1 MSLPSADE
9 LEQLQDIERQW
20 AVKAMHHAE
29 TYFSLLQ
36 AIDGSKLKLTKIDDE
51 IYDDFIATF
60 GSDFKIDVLD
70 ETKDFKSPEMKEKW
84 RNFINKYEGGRVTDY
99 NFGSLLR
106 TDASKD
112 YTQDNTMFVT
122 RMQFLTIEI
131 ARNKAGLN
139 SIHYKPKQAS

>member
-9 LEQLQDIERQW
+9 LEQLQEIEKQW

-29 TYFSLLQ
+29 TYFSLIE

-51 IYDDFIATF
+51 IYVDFMSTF
-60 GSDFKIDVLD
+60 GQDFKIDVLN
-70 ETKDFKSPEMKEKW
+70 EEKDFKAPEMKEKW
-84 RNFINKYEGGRVTDY
+84 RNFITRYEGGRVTDY

-106 TDASKD
+106 TDVSKG
-112 YTQDNTMFVT
+112 YSEDNTIFVT

-139 SIHYKPKQAS
+139 SVHYKSKK

>member
-9 LEQLQDIERQW
+9 LEQLQEIEKQW

-29 TYFSLLQ
+29 TYFTLLQ
-36 AIDGSKLKLTKIDDE
+36 AMDGSKLKLTKIDDE
-51 IYDDFIATF
+51 IYVDFMSTF
-60 GSDFKIDVLD
+60 APNVPKIDVLD
-70 ETKDFKSPEMKEKW
+70 EAKDFKSPEMKEKW
-84 RNFINKYEGGRVTDY
+84 RNFINRYEGGKVTDY

-106 TDASKD
+106 IDASKE
-112 YTQDNTMFVT
+112 YSEENTMFVT

-139 SIHYKPKQAS
+139 SVHCQRK

>member
-9 LEQLQDIERQW
+9 LEQLQEIEKQW

-29 TYFSLLQ
+29 TYFSLLE
-36 AIDGSKLKLTKIDDE
+36 AMDGSKLKLTKIDDE
-51 IYDDFIATF
+51 IYVDFMSTF
-60 GSDFKIDVLD
+60 GTDMKINVLD
-70 ETKDFKSPEMKEKW
+70 EAKDFKSPEMKEKW
-84 RNFINKYEGGRVTDY
+84 RNFINRYEGGKVTDY

-106 TDASKD
+106 IDASQG
-112 YTQDNTMFVT
+112 YTENNTMFVT

-139 SIHYKPKQAS
+139 SVHCKSKK

>member
-9 LEQLQDIERQW
+9 LEQLQEIEKQW

-29 TYFSLLQ
+29 TYFSLIQ
-36 AIDGSKLKLTKIDDE
+36 AMDGSKLKLTKIDDE
-51 IYDDFIATF
+51 IYEDFIKTF
-60 GSDFKIDVLD
+60 GKDFKIDVLD
-70 ETKDFKSPEMKEKW
+70 EDRDFKSPEMKEKW
-84 RNFINKYEGGRVTDY
+84 RQFINKYDGGKVTDY

-106 TDASKD
+106 LDASKE
-112 YTQDNTMFVT
+112 YSEENTIFVT

-139 SIHYKPKQAS
+139 AVHLKSKK

>member
-9 LEQLQDIERQW
+9 LEQLQEIEKQW

-36 AIDGSKLKLTKIDDE
+36 AMDGSKLKLTKIDDE
-51 IYDDFIATF
+51 IYEDFLTTF
-60 GSDFKIDVLD
+60 APNVPKVDVLD
-70 ETKDFKSPEMKEKW
+70 EEKDFKSPEMKEKW
-84 RNFINKYEGGRVTDY
+84 RKFISRYEGGKVVDY

-106 TDASKD
+106 IDASKD
-112 YTQDNTMFVT
+112 YTEDNTMFVT

-139 SIHYKPKQAS
+139 SVHCKKK

>member
-9 LEQLQDIERQW
+9 LEQIEEIEKQW

-29 TYFSLLQ
+29 TYFNLLE

-51 IYDDFIATF
+51 IFADYLLTF
-60 GSDFKIDVLD
+60 GPEVPRIDILD
-70 ETKDFKSPEMKEKW
+70 EEKDFKSPAMKEKW
-84 RNFINKYEGGRVTDY
+84 RNFINRYDGGKVADY

-106 TDASKD
+106 IDASQD
-112 YTQDNTMFVT
+112 YTQENTMFVT

-139 SIHYKPKQAS
+139 SVHCKRQAK